1 MAQDDLD
8 GDEDDEGSGRESSRE
23 RSARMRAF
31 SAMALVLVNMGAS
44 ELVHVPL
51 SPELAEA
58 VRDGQRFT
66 KNARA
71 RQLRRIAGLLRMT
84 DTAPITD
91 ALRELET
98 GRGARSK
105 REQAYERWRTSLLG
119 GGDPAMTAFVAAHPH
134 ADVQALRQL
143 VRNASRDPASPRGK
157 AAARDLLRMVR
168 ALGESA
174 TPVAATPDD
183 ADDADAPDGDDV
195 SPR

>member
-8 GDEDDEGSGRESSRE
+8 GDEDEGSGRESSRE
-23 RSARMRAF
+23 RSARMRAL
-31 SAMALVLVNMGAS
+31 SAMALTLVGLGAS

-71 RQLRRIAGLLRMT
+71 RQLRRIAGLLRVA
-84 DTAPITD
+84 DTAPIAE

-134 ADVQALRQL
+134 ADVQALRTL

-157 AAARDLLRMVR
+157 AASRDPLRMVR
-168 ALGESA
+168 QLGERASPMPA
-174 TPVAATPDD
+174 SEG
-183 ADDADAPDGDDV
+183 ADDDSDAAGDDDV
-195 SPR
+195 TPR